1 MGQLKMIIGLI
12 IAIMSLILFFITS
25 LFVRLLITKEVQGI
39 AIMKSLGFTNGQ
51 VKLWQSLRI
60 LILLVS
66 SIIFGVFIAN
76 VFGEKLVGMLFR
88 LFGLTK
94 FDVNI
99 VPLQVYVWCPLLII
113 TVVLLAVYTSCGQIK
128 KIHVWNMNEE

>member
-51 VKLWQSLRI
+51 IKLWQSLRI

-66 SIIFGVFIAN
+66 SIILGVFIAN
-76 VFGEKLVGMLFR
+76 IFGEKLVSMLFR

-94 FDVNI
+94 FDMNI
-99 VPLQVYVWCPLLII
+99 VPLQVYVWCPLLIV